1 MDTRS
6 ASTGSTPVTPDPR
19 VWIVVGLCTYE
30 LAAICTG
37 RVPTLTELAH
47 RARRHPAG
55 MAAVCAA
62 VGWLWHHLAVEDL

>member
-1 MDTRS
+1 MGTSGD
-6 ASTGSTPVTPDPR
+6 STGSKSDPDPR
-19 VWIVVGLCTYE
+19 VLIVVGVCAYE